1 MGAFVTER
9 LNQDFTIRIHP
20 KEPDVNI
27 GTFRYRKF
35 TGLAGLS
42 QLEFIRASGPGGQN
56 VNKVAT
62 AIHLRFDISASTLPD
77 YYKSRLLKLR
87 DRRINKDGIVI
98 IKAQR
103 YRTQEKNREDA
114 LHRLAELIRKATLT
128 QKKRKPTK
136 PTQASKQRRMNSK
149 SKRGETKKL
158 RGKIDLD

>member
-1 MGAFVTER
+1 MLRISNNVT
-9 LNQDFTIRIHP
+9 I
-20 KEPDVNI
+20 PDEE
-27 GTFRYRKF
+27 
-35 TGLAGLS
+35 
-42 QLEFIRASGPGGQN
+42 LELTAIRASGAGGQN
-56 VNKVAT
+56 VNKVSS
-62 AIHLRFDISASTLPD
+62 AIHLRFDIRASSLPEF
-77 YYKSRLLKLR
+77 YKQRLLAMR
-87 DRRINKDGIVI
+87 DSRITSDGIIV

-114 LHRLAELIRKATLT
+114 IHRLAELIRKATVT

>member
-1 MGAFVTER
+1 MLRISNSVT
-9 LNQDFTIRIHP
+9 I
-20 KEPDVNI
+20 PDEE
-27 GTFRYRKF
+27 
-35 TGLAGLS
+35 
-42 QLEFIRASGPGGQN
+42 LELTAIRASGAGGQN
-56 VNKVAT
+56 VNKVSS
-62 AIHLRFDISASTLPD
+62 AIHLRFDIRASSLPEF
-77 YYKSRLLKLR
+77 YKQRLLAMR
-87 DRRINKDGIVI
+87 DSRITSDGIIV